1 MEGDIGKGEIWCF
14 GLFMGKDFSVQMVS
28 WSWTKKLLKIKK
40 KKSCSQEGSSSE
52 SNGST
57 YAPLH
62 SQCLAWF
69 PRERK
74 TAMNVCL
81 RSKAEGDIFSIKK
94 EKAKQKHLW
103 KKKNILRIIIEMT
116 LLLRV
121 ITVIPIMKKCFVTD
135 RVESFHS
142 AVHCA

>member
-1 MEGDIGKGEIWCF
+1 MMSSVVHGKIFFSSNGQLVLNQEIVE
-14 GLFMGKDFSVQMVS
+14 L
-28 WSWTKKLLKIKK
+28 K

-57 YAPLH
+57 YTPLH

-74 TAMNVCL
+74 TTMNVCL

-94 EKAKQKHLW
+94 EKAKKKKHLR
-103 KKKNILRIIIEMT
+103 KKKYSKNNYRNDIIT
-116 LLLRV
+116 
-121 ITVIPIMKKCFVTD
+121 
-135 RVESFHS
+135 HS
-142 AVHCA
+142 NNSNTNNEKVFCEGPA

>member
-1 MEGDIGKGEIWCF
+1 MMSLVVHGKIFFSSNGQLVLNQEIVE
-14 GLFMGKDFSVQMVS
+14 L
-28 WSWTKKLLKIKK
+28 K

-57 YAPLH
+57 YTPLH

-74 TAMNVCL
+74 TTMNVCL

-94 EKAKQKHLW
+94 EKAKKKHLR
-103 KKKNILRIIIEMT
+103 KKKYSKNNYRNDIIT
-116 LLLRV
+116 
-121 ITVIPIMKKCFVTD
+121 
-135 RVESFHS
+135 HS
-142 AVHCA
+142 NNSNTNNEKVFCEGPA